1 MSGEPETRG
10 VFIAFEGPEGSGKT
24 TQLGR
29 LAARLEALGQ
39 VPLTTKE
46 PGGTAVGER
55 LRALVLDP
63 ALRMHPE
70 TELLLY
76 AASRAELVAS
86 VLKPALAAGRV
97 VLCDRFT
104 GATVAYQ
111 GEGRGLPKDW
121 IGVLNARV
129 TGGLK
134 PHLTLLFDL
143 PPEVGLARVARRGAR
158 DRLEQAAF
166 AFHERVR
173 RGFLQQAEQDPSWHV
188 LDASRPEEEVAG
200 AVWRLVAPLL
210 RDRGALGR

>member
-1 MSGEPETRG
+1 LSGALGG

-24 TQLGR
+24 TQLER
-29 LAARLEALGQ
+29 LAARLEGLGYA
-39 VPLTTKE
+39 PLTTKE
-46 PGGTAVGER
+46 PGGTAVGDR
-55 LRALVLDP
+55 LRELVLDP
-63 ALRMHPE
+63 ALHMHSE

-76 AASRAELVAS
+76 AASRAELVAR

-111 GEGRGLPKDW
+111 GDGRGLPKAW
-121 IGVLNARV
+121 IRALNGRV

-143 PPEVGLARVARRGAR
+143 PPDIGLARVARRGAR
-158 DRLEQAAF
+158 DRLERAER

-173 RGFLQQAEQDPSWHV
+173 ASFLQQAEQDPSWRV
-188 LDASRPEEEVAG
+188 LDAARSEAEVAE
-200 AVWRLVAPLL
+200 AVWRLVEPLL
-210 RDRGALGR
+210 RDRATSGR

>member
-1 MSGEPETRG
+1 MGG
-10 VFIAFEGPEGSGKT
+10 AFIAFEGPEGSGKS
-24 TQLGR
+24 TQLRR
-29 LAARLEALGQ
+29 LAARLEALGDT
-39 VPLTTKE
+39 PLVTKE

-55 LRALVLDP
+55 VRDLVLDP
-63 ALRMHPE
+63 ALQMHAE

-111 GEGRGLPKDW
+111 GDGRGLSQDW
-121 IGVLNARV
+121 IGTLNARV
-129 TGGLK
+129 TGGLE

-143 PPEVGLARVARRGAR
+143 PPEVGLARVAGRGAK
-158 DRLEQAAF
+158 DRLEQADL

-173 RGFLQQAEQDPSWHV
+173 RGFLRQAAQNPSWRV
-188 LDASRPEEEVAG
+188 LDASRPEEEVEG

-210 RDRGALGR
+210 QGAR